1 MSISRFE
8 AGTTRQLSALA
19 RLCRSAAART
29 LGRSLLGLAT
39 LAMMWGMFPGMSG
52 NVLAAQQTPAPA
64 PHKRRPTK
72 AHASKKATSTPQP
85 IVVAVPF
92 HPGEA
97 LEYAAQWNKFVTA
110 ASINLKVVAR
120 SGFYGR
126 DAWHFQAVAR
136 TLDPVR
142 LFYPLDDQ
150 FDSYTDAGSLASLQY
165 EAYIREQQKKSDLVV
180 PMASAPAATK
190 ETSKGRAKAGTT
202 TPKAPAPPLMR
213 GDTHLYMVLTGTR
226 DPLGLLY
233 ALRAHDWQAE
243 PSPHFPVF
251 DGRRFYDVAAQKEPG
266 GVDVVVAAGNYRA
279 TRVALRVFE
288 SGKEMKNVKFWVSL
302 TQDAAHTPVLIEAE
316 VPFGTVRVEL
326 TSIR

>member
-1 MSISRFE
+1 M
-8 AGTTRQLSALA
+8 
-19 RLCRSAAART
+19 
-29 LGRSLLGLAT
+29 GRSLFGIST
-39 LAMMWGMFPGMSG
+39 LAVMLGMFPSIWCGVSG
-52 NVLAAQQTPAPA
+52 AVLAAQGPSAPA
-64 PHKRRPTK
+64 PHKRVPR
-72 AHASKKATSTPQP
+72 ARVSKNPPGVPQP
-85 IVVAVPF
+85 VAAVPF
-92 HPGEA
+92 HPGEV

-120 SGFYGR
+120 SGFYER
-126 DAWHFQAVAR
+126 DAWHFQAIAR

-150 FDSYTDAGSLASLQY
+150 FDSYTDAASLASLQY
-165 EAYIREQQKKSDLVV
+165 EAYIREQAKKSDLVV
-180 PMASAPAATK
+180 PMATAPPAAKDPAKGRVKAGKTTKDPAPA
-190 ETSKGRAKAGTT
+190 
-202 TPKAPAPPLMR
+202 LMR
-213 GDTHLYMVLTGTR
+213 GDTHLYMVLPGTR
-226 DPLGLLY
+226 DPLGFLY
-233 ALRAHDWQAE
+233 TLRAHDWQAE

-251 DGRRFYDVAAQKEPG
+251 DGRRFYDVAAQKESG
-266 GVDVVVAAGNYRA
+266 GVDVRVAAGNYRT